1 MIVKG
6 TRRQLIFNST
16 LKKGN
21 NFTGKEKKKVSLRWK
36 SEYQVKT
43 KVTYIFMILLS
54 QEMNLLFLIKENNFC
69 HSMVPLLFKSWSLSL
84 LALMVRL

>member
-21 NFTGKEKKKVSLRWK
+21 NFTGKEKKSKPEMEIWIPSEDKGYLYFHDLIVSGDE
-36 SEYQVKT
+36 SSFYYQRK
-43 KVTYIFMILLS
+43 
-54 QEMNLLFLIKENNFC
+54 QFL
-69 HSMVPLLFKSWSLSL
+69 PLHGASS
-84 LALMVRL
+84 V